1 MQTEFSSDDA
11 SELLKGIDI
20 PPCPAVA
27 LNLMKEARKDEVD
40 FNIITRL
47 ISGDVSLAAAML
59 KTANSPF
66 FALKRKVANVQQAV
80 AVLGIKNILQ
90 IVVGLSLK
98 SSFASSKMNL
108 DRFWERSN
116 YHAIVSSRVA
126 RRLPGVSRDDA
137 YSYGLFHEC
146 GVPVLMMKFPSY
158 VATLMEAN
166 KSASQSTALEESRHG
181 TNHAVAGYMLTR
193 TWGLPPSIYQ
203 SIRYHHDIA
212 VLSDEIPGVDHS
224 VSGLVATGLVA
235 EHIVAHFQN
244 YPDDANWTE
253 CGAQALVRLGIDA
266 DELEDIRADICEE
279 LEQMK
284 EIRQ

>member
-40 FNIITRL
+40 FNVITRL

>member
-40 FNIITRL
+40 FNVITRL

-80 AVLGIKNILQ
+80 SVLGIKNILQ

-98 SSFASSKMNL
+98 SSFATSKMNL

-116 YHAIVSSRVA
+116 YHAIVAGRVA

-146 GVPVLMMKFPSY
+146 GVPVLMMKFPTY

-181 TNHAVAGYMLTR
+181 TNHAVAGYMLAR

-212 VLSDEIPGVDHS
+212 VLSDEIPGVDQA

-253 CGAQALVRLGIDA
+253 CGAQALVRLGIDE